1 MSTTQTRAV
10 QEACDIF
17 GSASGLARAIE
28 VTPMLISYLLRG
40 EREVSL
46 EVGIAIE
53 KATHGKIRVEKLCPK
68 ELATIEYLSRRDKL
82 LEA

>member
-1 MSTTQTRAV
+1 MTTTQSRAV

-46 EVGIAIE
+46 DVGIAIE
-53 KATHGKIRVEKLCPK
+53 KATHGKVRVERLCPK
-68 ELATIEYLSRRDKL
+68 DLATIEYLGRRAQL